1 MHKKTNIILLILVL
15 FFSNNSYSKSVYDTN
30 FHHVEV
36 ITENASATK
45 SEIINIISIK
55 SFLNIIDRI
64 LTNENKNQGIASI
77 CIGGGEASSILV
89 RRLS

>member
-1 MHKKTNIILLILVL
+1 MNKKTNIILLILVL

-45 SEIINIISIK
+45 SSATGDFLSFGTKDFNLSLGETIAICRRSI
-55 SFLNIIDRI
+55 RP
-64 LTNENKNQGIASI
+64 
-77 CIGGGEASSILV
+77 
-89 RRLS
+89 

>member
-1 MHKKTNIILLILVL
+1 MQKKTNIILLILVL

-36 ITENASATK
+36 ITENASETK

-55 SFLNIIDRI
+55 SFSIIIDRI
-64 LTNENKNQGIASI
+64 LTNENKNLFLKKVDYETELQKITLNIIA
-77 CIGGGEASSILV
+77 
-89 RRLS
+89 